1 MAVKKRSKAVAEFN
15 MSSLTD
21 IIFLLLI
28 FFMLTSGVVS
38 PNALNLKLP
47 GKSSTAVQTTSRTD
61 EVKIEVNGDYFIN
74 GRRTSLLLL
83 ENELKTRAG
92 ATPQLFNFI
101 IAPVQGTPVEHV
113 VAVMNIALK
122 LQINGILS
130 SEGKKPINTP
140 GEFKFDR

>member
-1 MAVKKRSKAVAEFN
+1 MAIKKRGKAMAEFN
-15 MSSLTD
+15 MSALTD

-38 PNALNLKLP
+38 PNALNLQLP
-47 GKSSTAVQTTSRTD
+47 GNSKTSIKTNSRTD
-61 EVKIEVNGDYFIN
+61 EVKIEIDGGFFLN

-83 ENELKTRAG
+83 ENELQKRAG
-92 ATPQLFNFI
+92 AAPQLYNFV

-122 LQINGILS
+122 LKINGILS
-130 SEGKKPINTP
+130 SEGKKEVSTP